1 MSMYDRAVQAFK
13 ILKDTAEYPA
23 FIKLW
28 RKGEDLSDY
37 RVCEIAL
44 LTFERDQSRRQYE
57 ELKAH
62 HTRFYRFFVRSVVIA
77 ILFTS
82 SFWVVV
88 IFFIL
93 HAS

>member
-1 MSMYDRAVQAFK
+1 MDIYSRAVQVFK

-23 FIKLW
+23 FIKMW
-28 RKGEDLSDY
+28 RNAEEDKSPKD
-37 RVCEIAL
+37 CEIAL

-82 SFWVVV
+82 AFWVVV